1 MSGETDLRALLAGM
15 APTLDP
21 ERYVFLNLP
30 SARYGDYP
38 GLRPVA
44 ACSEREGLTL
54 VAPLAEAEAAGLAY
68 DGLFRRIT
76 LNVYSSLQA
85 VGLTAAFA
93 TALAERGVGANVV
106 AGFFHDH
113 VFVAEH
119 AADLAMDALQSL
131 AGSAADGGA

>member
-1 MSGETDLRALLAGM
+1 MSGETDLGTLLANM
-15 APTLDP
+15 APALDP
-21 ERYVFLNLP
+21 EAYVYLNLP

-54 VAPLAEAEAAGLAY
+54 VVPRAEADAAGLAY

-76 LNVYSSLQA
+76 LNVHSSLQA
-85 VGLTAAFA
+85 VGLTAAFS
-93 TALAERGVGANVV
+93 TALAARGVSANVV

-119 AADLAMDALQSL
+119 SADAAIEALRSL
-131 AGSAADGGA
+131 ARAAGDDRA